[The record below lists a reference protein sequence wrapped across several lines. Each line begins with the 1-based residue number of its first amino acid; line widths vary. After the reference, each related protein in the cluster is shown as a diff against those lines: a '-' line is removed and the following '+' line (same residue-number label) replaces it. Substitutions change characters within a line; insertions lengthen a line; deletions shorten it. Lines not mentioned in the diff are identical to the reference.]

1 MKNIKTFENYINESV
16 TFYVYTGKEKQI
28 TNINDLAYYLQHKI
42 YRLIEEELNDFQIKR
57 FSEEKMPQLIT
68 PDSDYLFETNGIIN
82 FYILGFSEDL
92 VKKSILLIK
101 KTLHDLPNVEYDSNF
116 IREPSKSA
124 ISEVIRIKIISIV
137 PSDIVAPEIN
147 ISNSNFEKVMKNLLG
162 YTDID
167 YSGSINVSELI
178 LKLNKAKEE
187 LNKYQSST
195 SYTAMRKSTGRGIYG
210 PKELGQDYYRNI
222 IDNLL
227 KLTSWAVAHRY
238 SEIDYT

>member
-16 TFYVYTGKEKQI
+16 TFYVYTGKEQQI
-28 TNINDLAYYLQHKI
+28 KNITDLAHYLQHKV
-42 YRLIEEELNDFQIKR
+42 YRLIEQELNDFQIKR
-57 FSEEKMPQLIT
+57 FKEEKMPKIIT
-68 PDSDYLFETNGIIN
+68 TDGDYLFESSGIIN
-82 FYILGFSEDL
+82 FYILGFNEDL

-101 KTLHDLPNVEYDSNF
+101 ETLHKLPNVEYDSNF
-116 IREPSKSA
+116 IREQSKSA
-124 ISEVIRIKIISIV
+124 ISEVIRIKIISIE
-137 PSDIVAPEIN
+137 PPDIVTPEIN

-162 YTDID
+162 YSDVD

-195 SYTAMRKSTGRGIYG
+195 SYTAMRKPIGRGIYG

-227 KLTSWAVAHRY
+227 KLTSWAVAHGY
-238 SEIDYT
+238 SEIDYA